1 MKNISYD
8 GTSYFL
14 NKLLLSSLLYSKF
27 NPIVH
32 YFNLIFQN
40 YYYYINC
47 DLINYKITR
56 NL

>member
-27 NPIVH
+27 LLHLFII
-32 YFNLIFQN
+32 LT
-40 YYYYINC
+40 YIPK
-47 DLINYKITR
+47 LLLLLYK
-56 NL
+56 LQSD

>member
-27 NPIVH
+27 LLHLFII
-32 YFNLIFQN
+32 LTSIFQN

-47 DLINYKITR
+47 NLI
-56 NL
+56 